1 MKQQGGNMNNK
12 KIIMERLAKKFM
24 KIRDPDLKGFALIEM
39 IAYAAGKEAGKEAGK
54 AEEQSEKK

>member
-1 MKQQGGNMNNK
+1 MNNK

-39 IAYAAGKEAGKEAGK
+39 VAYAAGKEAGKEAGK

>member
-24 KIRDPDLKGFALIEM
+24 KIRDPDLKGLALIEM
-39 IAYAAGKEAGKEAGK
+39 VAYAAGKEAGK
-54 AEEQSEKK
+54 AEERSEKK

>member
-1 MKQQGGNMNNK
+1 MNNK

-24 KIRDPDLKGFALIEM
+24 KIRDPNLKGFALIEM
-39 IAYAAGKEAGKEAGK
+39 VAYAAGKEAGK